1 MFGIL
6 PEYWNPDQGDT
17 LYNTVY
23 TAIFR
28 TVFSAAIACLI
39 AVCVFGETKEGSFMT
54 APIWSILAK
63 LTYWAYLVHMIVVYG
78 FNHVEFLQQSEGAYG
93 VLAALPL
100 VAIISYAIA
109 FVFFMFV
116 ESPFGR
122 LTSKLSEQLSVPSVY
137 RLFK

>member
-1 MFGIL
+1 PNYVRCMVVGATVAALSMVFGIL

-63 LTYWAYLVHMIVVYG
+63 LTYWAYLVH
-78 FNHVEFLQQSEGAYG
+78 
-93 VLAALPL
+93 
-100 VAIISYAIA
+100 
-109 FVFFMFV
+109 
-116 ESPFGR
+116 
-122 LTSKLSEQLSVPSVY
+122 
-137 RLFK
+137 